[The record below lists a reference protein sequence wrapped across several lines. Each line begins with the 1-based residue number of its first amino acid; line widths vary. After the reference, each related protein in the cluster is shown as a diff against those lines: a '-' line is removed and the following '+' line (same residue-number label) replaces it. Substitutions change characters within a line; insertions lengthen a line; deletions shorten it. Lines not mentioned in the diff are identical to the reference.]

1 MSTCYVERAINLLV
15 LFLFAVV
22 CGRAAAFEREKVP
35 IILFGDS
42 IPLSGILMEIDLDS
56 TLRGKNP
63 LLDQDCLSHPV
74 LRSLMPFLETLTSPG
89 STSTEALAEVSLDE
103 IDIKYH
109 EAFLA
114 RFRQQFPDL
123 ESIEVGIIT
132 RIGEWLRVSF
142 LVSGKSP
149 DASHFGFALKC
160 GNESSCKVDF
170 SLGPQEPLNF
180 LWAGLS
186 SNYSRRL
193 TAPIKEPDGNCYS
206 LPLCF
211 DQAADQENCAELLLS
226 VKKVSKES
234 TDFSELI
241 SDFEAYRAALK
252 DALGAN
258 EFTSA
263 VQESLTE
270 RMEATLAVR
279 TKKKIA
285 NLSNISKR
293 KQFLNSN
300 FSILI
305 RHDTIAA
312 ILGDGDKFYCLLRD
326 SSDDVGAQ
334 AYVLPVKRSEGG
346 YKFGG
351 GGYGLGDRGDEVSL
365 VLNHNSGSLST
376 RLLKELL

>member
-1 MSTCYVERAINLLV
+1 MCITYVERAIKLLV
-15 LFLFAVV
+15 LFLLSVV
-22 CGRAAAFEREKVP
+22 CGRAAAFEREKIP

-42 IPLSGILMEIDLDS
+42 TPLSGILMEIDLDS

-74 LRSLMPFLETLTSPG
+74 LRSLKPLLETLASPG
-89 STSTEALAEVSLDE
+89 NTSTEALAAVSLNE
-103 IDIKYH
+103 IETKHH
-109 EAFLA
+109 EAFLT

-149 DASHFGFALKC
+149 DTSHFGFALKC

-170 SLGPQEPLNF
+170 SQGPQEPLTF
-180 LWAGLS
+180 LWADLS

-193 TAPIKEPDGNCYS
+193 TAPLKEPEGNFYS

-234 TDFSELI
+234 SDFSELI
-241 SDFEAYRAALK
+241 ADYGAYRAALK

-263 VQESLTE
+263 ELESLTKQ
-270 RMEATLAVR
+270 MESTLAAR
-279 TKKKIA
+279 IKKKVA
-285 NLSNISKR
+285 NLSKINKIKY
-293 KQFLNSN
+293 FLNSN
-300 FSILI
+300 FSKLI
-305 RHDTIAA
+305 EYDTIAA

-326 SSDDVGAQ
+326 SSDDVSTQ
-334 AYVLPVKRSEGG
+334 AYVLPVTRSEGG

-351 GGYGLGDRGDEVSL
+351 GGYGLGDRGDEISL
-365 VLNHNSGSLST
+365 VLNHNSGSLSN